1 VEKIAECSHT
11 TPSAEEVGG
20 IGVFVNLFKY
30 SRSKL
35 INPKPIAVDVLSRTI
50 QWFHLSLSG
59 LVL

>member
-1 VEKIAECSHT
+1 LYPYK
-11 TPSAEEVGG
+11 PPAEEVGG
-20 IGVFVNLFKY
+20 LEVFVNLFKY